1 MNDSIDSK
9 GVQPTLSP
17 HAQLFMHDP
26 SSLSPN
32 QSQVPEILQF
42 KSLENH
48 EQVPTSRDE
57 VEEHESSKYQLTKLI
72 YINESHLMTSLDG

>member
-9 GVQPTLSP
+9 GVQPTLSS

-32 QSQVPEILQF
+32 QSQVPEIL
-42 KSLENH
+42 
-48 EQVPTSRDE
+48 
-57 VEEHESSKYQLTKLI
+57 
-72 YINESHLMTSLDG
+72 